1 MAMLSN
7 ENQYQSG
14 KQKEGNII
22 GFDFGQ
28 KRIGVAVG
36 NNVYK
41 TAQALITID
50 SSSNSQKFEAIQ
62 KIIEEWQPI
71 SIVVGVPFNVDGSE
85 HKVTNLSKKFAK
97 QLEQKYSL
105 PTHLIDERYTSIEAN
120 HEIKD
125 KKIDLKKKKLLIDQ
139 IAAKIILQS
148 YLDQI

>member
-1 MAMLSN
+1 MLTN
-7 ENQYQSG
+7 ENRHQSVNL
-14 KQKEGNII
+14 KEGNVI

-36 NNVYK
+36 NNISK

-50 SSSNSQKFEAIQ
+50 SSSSNQKFKVIQ

-71 SIVVGVPFNVDGSE
+71 SIVVGIPFNVDGTE

-105 PTHLIDERYTSIEAN
+105 PTHLIDERYTSIDAN
-120 HEIKD
+120 CEIKD
-125 KKIDLKKKKLLIDQ
+125 KKIHLKKKKLLIDQ
-139 IAAKIILQS
+139 LAAKIILQS

>member
-1 MAMLSN
+1 MLIK
-7 ENQYQSG
+7 ENHYQSG
-14 KQKEGNII
+14 KQKEGNVL

-28 KRIGVAVG
+28 KRIGIAVG
-36 NNVYK
+36 NNISK
-41 TAQALITID
+41 RARALTTID
-50 SSSNSQKFEAIQ
+50 SLSNNQKFELIQ
-62 KIIEEWQPI
+62 KIIEEWQPV

-85 HKVTNLSKKFAK
+85 HRITNLSKKFAK

-105 PTHLIDERYTSIEAN
+105 PTHLIDERYTSIEAS

>member
-1 MAMLSN
+1 MLIH
-7 ENQYQSG
+7 ENHHQSS
-14 KQKEGNII
+14 KEKEGNVI

-36 NNVYK
+36 NNISK

-50 SSSNSQKFEAIQ
+50 SSSNNQKFEVIQ

-85 HKVTNLSKKFAK
+85 HKVTNLSRKFAK

>member
-1 MAMLSN
+1 MLIN
-7 ENQYQSG
+7 ENHYQSG
-14 KQKEGNII
+14 NQKEGNVI

-36 NNVYK
+36 NNISK

-50 SSSNSQKFEAIQ
+50 SSSNNQKFEAIQ

-105 PTHLIDERYTSIEAN
+105 PIHLIDERYTSIEAS

-125 KKIDLKKKKLLIDQ
+125 KKVDLKKKKLLIDQ

>member
-1 MAMLSN
+1 MLIN
-7 ENQYQSG
+7 ENHHQSG
-14 KQKEGNII
+14 KQKEVNII

-28 KRIGVAVG
+28 KRIGVAIG
-36 NNVYK
+36 NNISK
-41 TAQALITID
+41 TAQALITIN
-50 SSSNSQKFEAIQ
+50 SASNNQKFEAIK

>member
-1 MAMLSN
+1 MLIN
-7 ENQYQSG
+7 ENHHQSS
-14 KQKEGNII
+14 KEKEGNVI

-36 NNVYK
+36 NNISK

-50 SSSNSQKFEAIQ
+50 SSSNNQKFEVIQ

-85 HKVTNLSKKFAK
+85 HKVTNLSRKFAK

>member
-1 MAMLSN
+1 MLIK
-7 ENQYQSG
+7 ENHYQSG
-14 KQKEGNII
+14 KQKEGNVL

-28 KRIGVAVG
+28 KRIGIAVG
-36 NNVYK
+36 NNISK
-41 TAQALITID
+41 TARALTTID
-50 SSSNSQKFEAIQ
+50 SLSNNQKFEVIQ
-62 KIIEEWQPI
+62 KIIEEWQPV
-71 SIVVGVPFNVDGSE
+71 SIVVGVPFNIDGSE
-85 HKVTNLSKKFAK
+85 HRITNLSKKFAK

-105 PTHLIDERYTSIEAN
+105 PTHLIDERYTSIEAS

>member
-1 MAMLSN
+1 MLIN
-7 ENQYQSG
+7 ENHHQSS
-14 KQKEGNII
+14 KEKEGNVI

-28 KRIGVAVG
+28 KRIGVAIG
-36 NNVYK
+36 NNISK
-41 TAQALITID
+41 TAQALITIN
-50 SSSNSQKFEAIQ
+50 SASNNQKFEVIQ

-105 PTHLIDERYTSIEAN
+105 PIHLIDERYTSIEAN

-125 KKIDLKKKKLLIDQ
+125 KKKDLKKKKLLIDQ

>member
-1 MAMLSN
+1 MLIN
-7 ENQYQSG
+7 ENHHQSG

-28 KRIGVAVG
+28 KRIGVAIG
-36 NNVYK
+36 NNISK
-41 TAQALITID
+41 TAQALITIN
-50 SSSNSQKFEAIQ
+50 SASNNQKFEVIQ

-85 HKVTNLSKKFAK
+85 HKVTNISKKFSK
-97 QLEQKYSL
+97 EQKYSL
-105 PTHLIDERYTSIEAN
+105 PIHLIDERYTSIEAN

-125 KKIDLKKKKLLIDQ
+125 KKKDLKKKKLLIDQ

>member
-1 MAMLSN
+1 MLIN
-7 ENQYQSG
+7 ENHHQSS
-14 KQKEGNII
+14 KEKEGNVI

-28 KRIGVAVG
+28 KRIGVAIG
-36 NNVYK
+36 NNISK
-41 TAQALITID
+41 TAQALITIN
-50 SSSNSQKFEAIQ
+50 SVSNNQKFEVIQ

>member
-1 MAMLSN
+1 MLN
-7 ENQYQSG
+7 IENHQAPG
-14 KQKEGNII
+14 KQIEGNII

-28 KRIGVAVG
+28 RRIGVAIG
-36 NNVYK
+36 NNISK
-41 TAQALITID
+41 TAQALITIE
-50 SSSNSQKFEAIQ
+50 SSTNNQTFEAIQ
-62 KIIEEWQPI
+62 KIMDEWRPV

-120 HEIKD
+120 HELKD